1 MTGKRIAADRGGT
14 RERELDLTGEHMGRN
29 MRNTFLITLLLLSG
43 TGSYFLSL
51 RATPAAAQGMA
62 RCKVS
67 VPQSWGEYI
76 GASDSFGLAFKDS
89 SGTLRFVRQ
98 LPCGLDSTPSI
109 SVEVQRN

>member
-1 MTGKRIAADRGGT
+1 
-14 RERELDLTGEHMGRN
+14 
-29 MRNTFLITLLLLSG
+29 MRKALLVALLGMFG
-43 TGSYFLSL
+43 TGGYFLGV

-67 VPQSWGEYI
+67 VPQSWGEYV
-76 GASDSFGLAFKDS
+76 GTSDSYGLTFKDS

-98 LPCGLDSTPSI
+98 LPCGLESTPSI